1 MCGVLITDVKWFNF
15 KKGTVSFSRINF
27 VNEVVS
33 AKKVGILRQRACD
46 GKVKNTCVVFS
57 KKVMFNHVV
66 AKHFLT

>member
-46 GKVKNTCVVFS
+46 GKVKNTF
-57 KKVMFNHVV
+57 
-66 AKHFLT
+66 